1 MKLLKSEI
9 NKYSKIFLFGH
20 NGLIGSAILKT
31 LREKGYK
38 NVKLFEKKNVNLLDQ
53 KKVKFIFKK
62 YKPDAV
68 IMAAARVG
76 GILANKKFPYN
87 FIYENLT
94 IQNNII
100 HNSALAGVKK
110 LIFLGSSC
118 IYPKKWTKPFTEKN
132 LTLSGL
138 EKSNEPY
145 ATAKIAGLQLCHSY
159 NRQFFKKKPKFLSLI
174 PPNLFGPKD
183 NYNKDN
189 SHVLAALLRKF
200 FLAKKD
206 NKNFITIW
214 GSGKPKR
221 EFMYSEDAGKIIVKF
236 LEISDKTLFQFTK
249 GEFSHFNIGCSRDYS
264 IADIAN
270 IIKKISFFKGK
281 LKYNRKYPDG
291 VARKLLDSSLLFKIF
306 PDIEQMNLGK
316 RSLLQKKIKKTFTEL
331 NLKILKNFEKKNSS
345 LNLPN

>member
-31 LREKGYK
+31 LRKKGYK
-38 NVKLFEKKNVNLLDQ
+38 NIKVFEKKYINLLDQ

-62 YKPDAV
+62 YEPDAV

-100 HNSALAGVKK
+100 HNSVLFGVKK

-118 IYPKKWTKPFTEKN
+118 IYPKTWTKPFAEKN

-145 ATAKIAGLQLCHSY
+145 AIAKIAGLHLCNSY
-159 NRQFFKKKPKFLSLI
+159 NRQFYQKIPKFITLI
-174 PPNLFGPKD
+174 PPNLFGPND
-183 NYNKDN
+183 NYNQEN

-200 FLAKKD
+200 FLAKSLK
-206 NKNFITIW
+206 KNFVKIW
-214 GSGKPKR
+214 GSGNPKR
-221 EFMYSEDAGKIIVKF
+221 EFMYSEDAAKIIVKF
-236 LEISDKTLFQFTK
+236 LEISDKVLFSYTK
-249 GEFSHFNIGCSRDYS
+249 GEFSHFNIGCGKDYS
-264 IADIAN
+264 IAQIAS
-270 IIKKISFFKGK
+270 IIKKISCFKGR
-281 LKYNRKYPDG
+281 LKYNNKYPDG
-291 VARKLLDSSLLFKIF
+291 VYRKLLDSSMLLKIF
-306 PDIEQMNLGK
+306 PDIKQMNLTNK
-316 RSLLQKKIKKTFTEL
+316 FLFEKKIKKTYK
-331 NLKILKNFEKKNSS
+331 NLTAEILKKFDKNNSS
-345 LNLPN
+345 YNLPN